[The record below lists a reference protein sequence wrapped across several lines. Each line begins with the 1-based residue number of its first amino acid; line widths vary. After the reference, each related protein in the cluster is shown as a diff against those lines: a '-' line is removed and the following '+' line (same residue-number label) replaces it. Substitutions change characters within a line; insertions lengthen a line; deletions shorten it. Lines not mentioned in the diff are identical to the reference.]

1 MKERK
6 AFALQLPDLVF
17 QVDILVSPKPSSIGR
32 QGCNK
37 KRQADHD
44 CLTSTQAMLFKAC
57 SLEDSLRASFTYFF
71 FFFSRKVFFQA
82 KGKKNV
88 LFWFSSYL
96 SFLPV
101 PLLSLSQRWPDDL
114 KAIGVYCHH
123 HTGDVSM
130 EKSEKMPL
138 DQFVTPS
145 PSGLTWSQLSLPR
158 SILFIIDTSGQQV
171 SLWKEVSKVSES
183 QNQQI

>member
-6 AFALQLPDLVF
+6 AFALQLPDLVV

-71 FFFSRKVFFQA
+71 FFFLGRFSFRQKE
-82 KGKKNV
+82 KKNV
-88 LFWFSSYL
+88 LF
-96 SFLPV
+96 
-101 PLLSLSQRWPDDL
+101 
-114 KAIGVYCHH
+114 
-123 HTGDVSM
+123 
-130 EKSEKMPL
+130 
-138 DQFVTPS
+138 
-145 PSGLTWSQLSLPR
+145 
-158 SILFIIDTSGQQV
+158 
-171 SLWKEVSKVSES
+171 
-183 QNQQI
+183 